1 MKRLFTTAAALAL
14 MTPLAVGVQ
23 AETVLRVDEV
33 AVGELDPSKA
43 IDVADSVLLYNVYDT
58 LVFPDLTGQGRGM
71 VNHLAQKIDV
81 VGDNVYRI
89 TVRDGVKFHSGNT
102 LDAHDVVYS
111 LKRMSA
117 LGRGFSYLFGT
128 WVKSV
133 EAENDKTA
141 VVTLKAPYAA
151 FFTAMVRLGI
161 IDSDTAKAHQEAGD
175 YGEFG
180 DYSQKWL
187 TANDAGTG
195 AYRVESHDP
204 QQLTVMR
211 KFPGYFGTMNAKAP
225 DVARQRYALKDPT
238 LLTLMSRGE
247 HDIANQWVGP
257 ETKKAMA
264 ALKGVTV
271 LREPGVA
278 LYFIKLNTKKP
289 PLDDVHCRRAL
300 AYALDYKALR
310 GQANISSEIQGASPA
325 RGPLLSTMMGYDKSA
340 PLQEQDMA
348 KAKAELAQCKY
359 KPGDH
364 ELEVTWIAQ
373 VSVEER
379 FALLMQQNWTQL
391 GFKAKVV
398 RVPWTLFTE
407 RVRKPD
413 TTPHVGQIFFN
424 ARTPDPDSYLY
435 NVYHSTV
442 HGQYNAMEQLVD
454 AEVDTLL
461 NAGRST
467 TDPGKRADIYGKLF
481 NRINDL
487 RPTIFGYEVVNLYTK
502 RDSVMVPTLEK
513 PNMNTGLMG
522 GNMLFRLME
531 MQ

>member
-195 AYRVESHDP
+195 AYRVEVPRSAAVD
-204 QQLTVMR
+204 
-211 KFPGYFGTMNAKAP
+211 GY
-225 DVARQRYALKDPT
+225 
-238 LLTLMSRGE
+238 
-247 HDIANQWVGP
+247 
-257 ETKKAMA
+257 
-264 ALKGVTV
+264 
-271 LREPGVA
+271 
-278 LYFIKLNTKKP
+278 
-289 PLDDVHCRRAL
+289 
-300 AYALDYKALR
+300 
-310 GQANISSEIQGASPA
+310 
-325 RGPLLSTMMGYDKSA
+325 
-340 PLQEQDMA
+340 
-348 KAKAELAQCKY
+348 
-359 KPGDH
+359 
-364 ELEVTWIAQ
+364 AQ
-373 VSVEER
+373 VSRLLWDNECQGAR
-379 FALLMQQNWTQL
+379 RGAAALRLE
-391 GFKAKVV
+391 GSDPA
-398 RVPWTLFTE
+398 
-407 RVRKPD
+407 
-413 TTPHVGQIFFN
+413 
-424 ARTPDPDSYLY
+424 DPDEPRRARHRQP
-435 NVYHSTV
+435 VGGTGDQEGH
-442 HGQYNAMEQLVD
+442 
-454 AEVDTLL
+454 
-461 NAGRST
+461 GRSQGG
-467 TDPGKRADIYGKLF
+467 D
-481 NRINDL
+481 
-487 RPTIFGYEVVNLYTK
+487 RP
-502 RDSVMVPTLEK
+502 
-513 PNMNTGLMG
+513 
-522 GNMLFRLME
+522 
-531 MQ
+531 

>member
-1 MKRLFTTAAALAL
+1 
-14 MTPLAVGVQ
+14 
-23 AETVLRVDEV
+23 
-33 AVGELDPSKA
+33 
-43 IDVADSVLLYNVYDT
+43 
-58 LVFPDLTGQGRGM
+58 
-71 VNHLAQKIDV
+71 
-81 VGDNVYRI
+81 
-89 TVRDGVKFHSGNT
+89 
-102 LDAHDVVYS
+102 
-111 LKRMSA
+111 
-117 LGRGFSYLFGT
+117 
-128 WVKSV
+128 
-133 EAENDKTA
+133 
-141 VVTLKAPYAA
+141 
-151 FFTAMVRLGI
+151 
-161 IDSDTAKAHQEAGD
+161 
-175 YGEFG
+175 
-180 DYSQKWL
+180 
-187 TANDAGTG
+187 
-195 AYRVESHDP
+195 
-204 QQLTVMR
+204 
-211 KFPGYFGTMNAKAP
+211 
-225 DVARQRYALKDPT
+225 
-238 LLTLMSRGE
+238 
-247 HDIANQWVGP
+247 
-257 ETKKAMA
+257 MA

-424 ARTPDPDSYLY
+424 ARTPDPDSLPLQRLPLDRARPIQR
-435 NVYHSTV
+435 HGTV
-442 HGQYNAMEQLVD
+442 G
-454 AEVDTLL
+454 
-461 NAGRST
+461 
-467 TDPGKRADIYGKLF
+467 
-481 NRINDL
+481 
-487 RPTIFGYEVVNLYTK
+487 
-502 RDSVMVPTLEK
+502 
-513 PNMNTGLMG
+513 
-522 GNMLFRLME
+522 
-531 MQ
+531 